1 MSGDLSY
8 GGREEKHSIGKERF
22 MKQKKS
28 MLILVGIL
36 VVLAILY
43 IGLRFWN
50 QKNSREEEEKIAVTE
65 EVKLLGLSYT
75 DGTDTMAF
83 KKEDGIWYYEA
94 DQEIPM
100 NQTTVE
106 DIVSKVENL
115 SAVRE

>member
-1 MSGDLSY
+1 
-8 GGREEKHSIGKERF
+8 
-22 MKQKKS
+22 MKQKKC

-83 KKEDGIWYYEA
+83 KKEDGISPLK
-94 DQEIPM
+94 QLLNKTKIM
-100 NQTTVE
+100 FLLGN
-106 DIVSKVENL
+106 
-115 SAVRE
+115 